1 MCNKVINR
9 VYQNKN
15 IDAFFALLKAGLW
28 EGSDVNLNDNID
40 WEKVYQLAEE
50 QSVVGLVLAGIE
62 HSRVK
67 PPQEFLLQWI
77 GEVQILEQRNQ
88 TMNQFIADLIDK
100 LRRED
105 VYALLL
111 KGQGVAQCYEKPLWR
126 CCGDVD
132 LLLSNSNYQKAKDVL
147 TPWASSTEPES
158 IYGKH
163 LGLTI
168 DEWSV
173 ELHGT
178 QHTEL
183 SSRIDKVI
191 DEVQNDVFCG
201 GNVRSW
207 DNKGLTFLPSPD
219 NDVIIIFTH
228 FLKHFYKGGLG
239 LRQICDWC
247 RILYRYR
254 SELDLR
260 LLESRIK
267 RMGLLSEWKAFAALA
282 VVYLGMPSD
291 KMPFYSAD
299 AKWKRKAELI
309 QEFVMRVGNMGHNRD
324 NDYYG
329 NYPFVIRKCIS
340 FGRRISDVCNH
351 IKIFPIDSI
360 RFFPSMIF
368 NGVRLAAKGVG

>member
-1 MCNKVINR
+1 MKRENNTE
-9 VYQNKN
+9 
-15 IDAFFALLKAGLW
+15 AFLELVRAGLW
-28 EGSDVNLNDNID
+28 ADIPVHGSLFKVHGFEHVD
-40 WEKVYQLAEE
+40 WENVYQLAEE
-50 QSVVGLVLAGIE
+50 QSVIGVVLAGIE
-62 HSRVK
+62 HSKIK
-67 PPQEFLLQWI
+67 PPQELLLQWI
-77 GEVQILEQRNQ
+77 GEVQILEQQNKA
-88 TMNQFIADLIDK
+88 MNQFIAELIGK
-100 LRRED
+100 MRNED
-105 VYALLL
+105 IYTLLV
-111 KGQGVAQCYEKPLWR
+111 KGQGIAQCYERPLWR
-126 CCGDVD
+126 ACGDVD
-132 LLLSNSNYQKAKDVL
+132 LLLSDSKYQKAKEVL
-147 TPWASSTEPES
+147 TPLASSKEPES
-158 IYGKH
+158 IYHKH
-163 LGLTI
+163 LGLMI

-178 QHTEL
+178 QHIEL

-207 DNKGLTFLPSPD
+207 DNKGTTVFLPSPD

-247 RILYRYR
+247 RLIWTYKESLNHK
-254 SELDLR
+254 
-260 LLESRIK
+260 LLESRIRK
-267 RMGLLSEWKAFAALA
+267 MGLMSEWCAFGYFA
-282 VVYLGMPSD
+282 VEYLGMPVD
-291 KMPFYSAD
+291 AMPFYSAD

-324 NDYYG
+324 NDYYD
-329 NYPFVIRKCIS
+329 NYTFVVRKCIS

-360 RFFPSMIF
+360 RFLPSMVF